1 MTDNA
6 TLNRVYGM
14 ATPTHTI
21 VQPHGMRCNLLAYNM
36 PRLRGVK
43 PPWDATN
50 RRLLRLRLLTNNG
63 FHNATKGA
71 Q

>member
-1 MTDNA
+1 MTDTA

-14 ATPTHTI
+14 ASNNA
-21 VQPHGMRCNLLAYNM
+21 VQPHGMRCNFIAYNL
-36 PRLRGVK
+36 PRFPEAT
-43 PPWDATN
+43 PPWDASD
-50 RRLLRLRLLTNNG
+50 RRLLRLTLLRRNG